1 MAEMSAGWMVFLWAV
16 EKADLWAVEMVVE
29 TVGQSV
35 DSRAV
40 EKADLWA
47 ENLKRIRSYFDMLVL
62 YLIIHSSHTVPETS
76 PVPTHIFKKIK
87 RPIT

>member
-1 MAEMSAGWMVFLWAV
+1 MVVQMVSSKVATKAV
-16 EKADLWAVEMVVE
+16 GLAVWTVVPMVVE
-29 TVGQSV
+29 TAGQSV

>member
-1 MAEMSAGWMVFLWAV
+1 MWAV
-16 EKADLWAVEMVVE
+16 EKADLWAVEKVDSRAVE
-29 TVGQSV
+29 KVDSRAVEKV